1 MYDILFG
8 DMIVYNMQV
17 WYCCVLFEIPLKFM
31 TLRIIP
37 AIPTILKELVKDYIA
52 LHYQIFFIMKENYTM
67 YCGLSNKYV
76 ETFGAWFVFRFNS
89 FYIVMHRSLCLTFH
103 I

>member
-1 MYDILFG
+1 
-8 DMIVYNMQV
+8 
-17 WYCCVLFEIPLKFM
+17 M

-76 ETFGAWFVFRFNS
+76 ETFGA
-89 FYIVMHRSLCLTFH
+89 
-103 I
+103 